1 MASDVLVWG
10 AFDVGGGPPHPE
22 TPLGPSDEPWTCA
35 ELTDSAGIVFAR
47 VWVGTVHTT
56 VVADFSFEDALNGT
70 NDDAVLPLLVDG
82 FFGDDGHTLGYYR
95 NRDQFSD
102 VRVTN
107 LRTGSCWM
115 FKWSS
120 MDERV
125 AEMKASPDYVPRAM
139 R

>member
-1 MASDVLVWG
+1 MTNEVLVWG
-10 AFDVGGGPPHPE
+10 GYDIGSGPSHPT
-22 TPLGPSDEPWTCA
+22 TPLDPAGEPWGAAT
-35 ELTDSAGIVFAR
+35 LSDSANTALAR
-47 VWVGTVHTT
+47 VWFYAVHTT
-56 VVADFSFEDALNGT
+56 VVAEFSFEDALNGT
-70 NDDAVLPLLVDG
+70 SDDAVLPLLMDG

-102 VRVTN
+102 VNVTN
-107 LRTGSCWM
+107 LRTRSSWM
-115 FKWSS
+115 SSWDS